1 MKSRGSRAARCDVR
15 VIFNKRVAWTNPQR
29 KAVHAVSHTRIPQCH
44 KVKEDEQ
51 RTVSQHTG
59 VRCYIGA
66 AMDILKLEPDPNDYN
81 VLRNLALATPMHQR
95 WRFESTV
102 WDPGNTVTSSF
113 FPHTGPPGRR
123 GAPDSRGSRDAA
135 PGDGRSSRGGRWP
148 VFTSVACLLRLP
160 VYHHL
165 PRCGPCLVPRPRIA
179 YPAQLF
185 SGTARVPEKALGYP
199 SPRLS

>member
-1 MKSRGSRAARCDVR
+1 M
-15 VIFNKRVAWTNPQR
+15 WTNPQR

-95 WRFESTV
+95 WRSESTV
-102 WDPGNTVTSSF
+102 GPRNDCYVPSSF
-113 FPHTGPPGRR
+113 FY
-123 GAPDSRGSRDAA
+123 RDARPPVA
-135 PGDGRSSRGGRWP
+135 RPTPAAALTLPRRASGPEPRGG
-148 VFTSVACLLRLP
+148 
-160 VYHHL
+160 
-165 PRCGPCLVPRPRIA
+165 
-179 YPAQLF
+179 
-185 SGTARVPEKALGYP
+185 
-199 SPRLS
+199 LSS